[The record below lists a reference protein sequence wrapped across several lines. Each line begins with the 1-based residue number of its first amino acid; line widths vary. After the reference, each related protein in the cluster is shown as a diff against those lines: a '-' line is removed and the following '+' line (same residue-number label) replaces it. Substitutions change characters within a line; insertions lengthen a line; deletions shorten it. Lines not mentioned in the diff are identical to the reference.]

1 MHKQLVTPSS
11 RDKLLQTSL
20 RKKNHFLGLGNR
32 NGQGPR
38 HVVRRTLQDYFP
50 KRLAKSR
57 LETNSKFRKLTE
69 KVVADFDGND
79 PIRIVSGERETCG
92 QASETSSISVK
103 VEVSPP
109 QVGEVVKS
117 EVCDEEDGL
126 LVKQESVDQ
135 EDLIGNF
142 KQDFREY
149 CSVRWR
155 FQIVLS
161 MLQERLEELEN
172 GNESSIGNDS
182 AGGDDL
188 VEESQEGMSSVN
200 QASNRTVESATVDRT
215 PSPSSVPTEE
225 GEVSA
230 GLLDEGSSEPDK
242 ENYAPPSQD
251 EEHATNSSTLVKVT
265 SASNPE
271 ENLLVKQPG
280 YSLLES
286 SKSEI
291 LEPTYTCDIELEP
304 LEGRKA
310 SFVDSLLNK
319 FNLEPP
325 VMPPVNSSSGP
336 DGGDAADGHSPQQQ
350 RRCLRDRTKI
360 AARPRYIEIP
370 EEPRRV
376 RVSKVFGKL
385 HKTINLD
392 ELDSTNSNSSTEFY
406 GFDEGEVVKLDKPSL
421 PGLLPTPIVK
431 KSQPYAPFLAYGTS
445 IADALSGCDD
455 GASTSFSS
463 SKSTVS
469 DGTGNNELFREE
481 GLIEFG
487 SLPPRLECPRRPND
501 MVRPRTVAQKRILLQ
516 KENDVRYLII
526 DNESKIFHFLEKRSK
541 NIDAELDICRMK
553 QLQDQ
558 QIPFTRDT
566 WRALAWLRTLKG
578 LYYFQTHTIDGRTV
592 KLTGCAGNHSSKRLT
607 RKNVFSSAVNASGGR
622 KIHYITHC
630 RCPEY
635 PDGVDLDLSAIEP
648 PASEEEQWVAKPRPK
663 LLPSDAWVR
672 SADYRQQPSFS
683 GTKPGP
689 LSSKRISHAAYE
701 DDPYLG
707 PLEIFHMPTA
717 ELEVFPKI
725 NRPLDGYV
733 KPFLKMILP
742 HSGITENW
750 ARFAVST
757 LRSTRTGDGPDDDER
772 SFVFELPYANDARK
786 LLVRRRLI
794 ARPGEELTVA
804 CRAKTEVKGVTD
816 LEHFERVL
824 AERLSFREAIDQ
836 ALERGETVDADERIC
851 ADIVTELT
859 NSVAITVAEDMFMAL
874 DPDAVSRT
882 PQQEQPAKTAK
893 PLSVDTDCATATSH
907 PALPLSS
914 SASPSA
920 TAAAPSEGTEGKS
933 CEGKSSEGKS
943 SEGTASKAANDT
955 AKLKLLR
962 EMKRLN
968 ATIIESPSHAPPP
981 TGNAATGESQQ
992 QPCDP
997 VYCALGCICDIL
1009 GRSEQISSTSSAIA
1023 SSLRRLHCKEA
1034 HCVLGCVCGYEQKS
1048 VNHTQQVQTQGDMKG
1063 SVEGSSALTSADVK
1077 YLREKATARLAK
1089 VERDF
1094 APTVILTDNATVL
1107 VRNTESETR
1116 RQKKKPKKYDDYY
1129 NENSMQILLKG
1140 GTLES
1145 QHSTEATAPP
1155 PLEPLPLSER
1165 MRHAHVLLMKLPE
1178 LSTLEPWCMVHELYR
1193 CYCGGT
1199 ATHGKS
1205 FSFYEENCVSLPAS
1219 KGVSKSETSTTPTI
1233 ASRMMSNKVV
1243 QDVPLA
1249 APSGSSVYGVPRK
1262 RLYSFEKVSPTAG
1275 GVECVP
1281 NRVNAWMTPAR
1292 PSASIV
1298 TSAPVSGRASFRK
1311 RDSSEESYKPVSE
1324 WKQPKR
1330 KFKAADD
1337 AGGAAVSGAI
1347 AYRRNSTIAKRR
1359 FSMAV
1364 TGGNLDRAADPTQA
1378 AIAGSS
1384 TKVARWSDPQTR
1396 FDAGASVSDAQYKI
1410 IPRSTPKSTG
1420 ISNIVLKRIPPVP
1433 DAAQVNR
1440 NIAKSV
1446 KTSLPPPKTKVVLPE
1461 MHASVVISDSS
1472 DESSPECEPS
1482 SRVLVSREKMRG
1494 PNTDGAHVSTAVTKV
1509 LTVHGLKQL
1518 IHREHQ
1524 HGTPVPAGKN
1534 RIQYVHLVD
1543 SHENVQNHEKYRILL
1558 DKSKRLIV
1566 CGDNKSFV
1574 HARVSSR
1581 KDVLQRLAPY
1591 PQVMVYIVQMLP
1603 NLNAASTSV
1612 RHKGPETMRSSSAST
1627 SHTQLNRPKG
1637 TDGSGRVQGD
1647 CGASMAAGA
1656 DQKAQISTKQQQ
1668 QQEQNDQQVASLI
1681 RHIRTLLM
1689 RATLH
1694 INMVKS
1700 GILHMCRWP
1709 ALLNAFTLGQADV
1722 LDVTFASGERQ
1733 TVITTDHSADM
1744 LFHQYVQ
1751 SSFSARR
1758 SRFVA
1763 RSAAEPLPPEQR
1775 RRSLLMELI
1784 LTQADSVRMSKDLG
1798 LILYGGEHCWL
1809 FCGFFDMKGNG
1820 TASKTSDNN
1829 RPQAK
1834 PPVVCSFAKS
1844 SSSKPEVNMITEQSL
1859 SKAFL
1864 NSGRT
1869 NLHIINAATVPKS
1882 TASAPA
1888 SADSEP
1894 RIKCRWLKLTIAN
1907 DFSDMFIPSW
1917 KCSVSFSQIRNAIDV
1932 ANSKRT
1938 VFCLKC
1944 TNHSSEINMSSP
1956 RIYAVPYQSCTVF
1969 MGPYPLWQKTIDIK
1983 LCQSVDGVMYTREEY
1998 ERRNG
2003 VICDKRY
2010 RTAGRWIEMKV
2021 NAIENLQRGLDRS
2034 KVDRNPLNKVRG
2046 SKSSVVKTAPA
2057 QPPPAPPAPPPPPP
2071 TPTSTSTSTA
2081 PAKPIISSVANNRSL
2096 LKRSFTNGPSSAT
2109 CNGGV
2114 NENETNS
2121 SVSIVANCKDGSS
2134 SSNKD
2139 SIVILE
2145 NEDNNVEKAGPTS
2158 TNPPTASTAVSSVD
2172 DGEEGIQNGKRKRLS
2187 SVISAE
2193 LSDDGADRLLKLL
2206 EKTMQQTRQEKQK
2219 LELMIKSSQAK
2230 GETAQLFAAPLVDP
2244 KRKTSGSEEQTVP
2257 SALRQQR
2264 RLSLRPSVDGRLET
2278 TPRPATSD
2286 IVPSGLQ
2293 RNAQCRISLPN
2304 PVPMTKT
2311 SVKLPVEQANVP
2323 KTDGHAKSHIVS
2335 PPNGATAKT
2344 GDVGSGGLKV
2354 RSMESLRIRP
2364 AESVVSVSNATGA
2377 KDHGEV
2383 VCLDDDDD
2391 GDDDNGTPIGD
2402 VPANGIRN
2410 TPGVGGIGKGN
2421 RPQMVLSQQ
2430 QAALIASKLN
2440 LKSGGDQQL
2449 GFKFNPTNGVVAMKR
2464 SLIQSITQSSEQLLG
2479 AAGGKHAEGPRG
2491 ATATPFTAASLA
2503 ALRRQSIAVCTSTP
2517 TTSAS
2522 TVLLTHPPTFGAPKE
2537 TTPRSSEADQSF
2549 ASGLVCLTED
2559 QEARLLSKRHVKGV
2573 LKSNIPNL
2581 GLVEVV
2587 RMRNHADIIIRMR
2600 ELTAQKQYVSVPTFA
2615 SATIL
2620 LNEFIQKNTYTLMPF
2635 SLHIKW
2641 IFEERST
2648 PLPPQEKLTSIIN
2661 RRSVVTSQGIV
2672 DLSKPDLLQ
2681 GLQTMMPEAY
2691 DDLMLR
2697 RLAMLCY
2704 PKELYEKHKCYDN
2717 EEKIFTR
2724 ATEVIS
2730 TLKQSTQAKEQELC
2744 FYKKMLK
2751 KNEEKFKRL
2760 QEPRAPQQQR
2770 RESVA
2775 TYGNRSAD
2783 GGNGNTTVTTSKQ
2796 NRNNANP
2803 GGGVI
2808 VIEDD

>member
-20 RKKNHFLGLGNR
+20 RNKKHCLGLGKR
-32 NGQGPR
+32 TGQR
-38 HVVRRTLQDYFP
+38 LHHVVRRTLPDYFP
-50 KRLAKSR
+50 KRLSKPR
-57 LETNSKFRKLTE
+57 LGTNSKFRKLPE
-69 KVVADFDGND
+69 ESGANFYGND
-79 PIRIVSGERETCG
+79 TIRIVSEERQAFG
-92 QASETSSISVK
+92 FASEISLGSVQ
-103 VEVSPP
+103 VEVSPE
-109 QVGEVVKS
+109 QVGEVVDS
-117 EVCDEEDGL
+117 EVCDEDLVL
-126 LVKQESVDQ
+126 LVKEESVDQ

-149 CSVRWR
+149 CSVRWK

-161 MLQERLEELEN
+161 MLQERLEELES

-182 AGGDDL
+182 AGVADL
-188 VEESQEGMSSVN
+188 VEEGPDGMSAVN
-200 QASNRTVESATVDRT
+200 QEASNDRTVESVAVDRT
-215 PSPSSVPTEE
+215 PNPASVPTEE
-225 GEVSA
+225 GDGVST
-230 GLLDEGSSEPDK
+230 GLPDEGSSEPDK

-251 EEHATNSSTLVKVT
+251 AEHASNSSALVKGT
-265 SASNPE
+265 PASNPE
-271 ENLLVKQPG
+271 ESLLVKPPG
-280 YSLLES
+280 YSLLET

-325 VMPPVNSSSGP
+325 VMPPVNGA
-336 DGGDAADGHSPQQQ
+336 DVGDAADGHSPQQQ

-431 KSQPYAPFLAYGTS
+431 KSQPFAPFLAYGTS
-445 IADALSGCDD
+445 ITDALSGCDD
-455 GASTSFSS
+455 GASTSITS
-463 SKSTVS
+463 SKSSVS
-469 DGTGNNELFREE
+469 DGTGTGNGNELFREE
-481 GLIEFG
+481 GLIAFG
-487 SLPPRLECPRRPND
+487 SLPPRLECPRRPTD

-541 NIDAELDICRMK
+541 NIDAELDFCRMK

-566 WRALAWLRTLKG
+566 WRALAWLRTQKG

-592 KLTGCAGNHSSKRLT
+592 KLTGCAGNHASKRLT
-607 RKNVFSSAVNASGGR
+607 RKNVFSSAVNASGGH

-635 PDGVDLDLSAIEP
+635 PDGVDLDLSAMEP
-648 PASEEEQWVAKPRPK
+648 PASEEEQWVAKARPK

-672 SADYRQQPSFS
+672 SADYRLQPSFPD
-683 GTKPGP
+683 TKPGP
-689 LSSKRISHAAYE
+689 LSSKRVSRVAYE

-757 LRSTRTGDGPDDDER
+757 LRSTRTGDGADDDER

-786 LLVRRRLI
+786 LLVRRRLV

-859 NSVAITVAEDMFMAL
+859 NSVAITVAEDLFAAR
-874 DPDAVSRT
+874 DPDAVSPAC
-882 PQQEQPAKTAK
+882 PQQEQPATTAK

-907 PALPLSS
+907 PAQPLSS
-914 SASPSA
+914 SASPRAA
-920 TAAAPSEGTEGKS
+920 TAASAPSEGTDGKS
-933 CEGKSSEGKS
+933 P
-943 SEGTASKAANDT
+943 EGTASKAANDT

-968 ATIIESPSHAPPP
+968 ATIIESSSHAPPP
-981 TGNAATGESQQ
+981 TGSAATGESQQQ

-1009 GRSEQISSTSSAIA
+1009 GRSEQIRSSSSAIA

-1048 VNHTQQVQTQGDMKG
+1048 VNHTQQVQVSLCNNKGTQGDMKG
-1063 SVEGSSALTSADVK
+1063 SVDGSSALTSADVK

-1129 NENSMQILLKG
+1129 NENSMQILLRG
-1140 GTLES
+1140 GTAQSLKELES
-1145 QHSTEATAPP
+1145 QHSTETTAPP
-1155 PLEPLPLSER
+1155 PVEPLPLSER
-1165 MRHAHVLLMKLPE
+1165 IRHAHVLLMNLPE
-1178 LSTLEPWCMVHELYR
+1178 VSALEPWCMVHELYR

-1205 FSFYEENCVSLPAS
+1205 FSFYEENCVPLPAS
-1219 KGVSKSETSTTPTI
+1219 KGAAKSETSTTPTV

-1243 QDVPLA
+1243 PDVPLA
-1249 APSGSSVYGVPRK
+1249 AVSGSSVYGVPRK

-1275 GVECVP
+1275 GGVESVP
-1281 NRVNAWMTPAR
+1281 IRANAWMTPTR
-1292 PSASIV
+1292 PSASTV
-1298 TSAPVSGRASFRK
+1298 APASASGRASFRK
-1311 RDSSEESYKPVSE
+1311 RDSSEESYKPFSE
-1324 WKQPKR
+1324 WKQSKR
-1330 KFKAADD
+1330 KGKAVDD
-1337 AGGAAVSGAI
+1337 GSGAAAVSGAI

-1364 TGGNLDRAADPTQA
+1364 TGGRNGLDWAGEPAM
-1378 AIAGSS
+1378 AGSS
-1384 TKVARWSDPQTR
+1384 TKPVARRSDPHTR
-1396 FDAGASVSDAQYKI
+1396 SDAVASVSDAQYKI

-1420 ISNIVLKRIPPVP
+1420 ISNIVLKRIPVAP
-1433 DAAQVNR
+1433 DTAQANR
-1440 NIAKSV
+1440 NGAKPVKAMSSAPKAKSV
-1446 KTSLPPPKTKVVLPE
+1446 LPQMPQ
-1461 MHASVVISDSS
+1461 SVVISDSS
-1472 DESSPECEPS
+1472 DESSPEGEPS
-1482 SRVLVSREKMRG
+1482 HRALACRDKTRALG
-1494 PNTDGAHVSTAVTKV
+1494 TDDGAHVSAPVTKV
-1509 LTVHGLKQL
+1509 LTVQGLKLL

-1524 HGTPVPAGKN
+1524 QGTSVPRGKN

-1543 SHENVQNHEKYRILL
+1543 SNENVQNHVKYRILL
-1558 DKSKRLIV
+1558 DKSKRLII
-1566 CGDNKSFV
+1566 CGDHKSFV
-1574 HARVSSR
+1574 DARASSR
-1581 KDVLQRLAPY
+1581 KEVLKRLAPY

-1603 NLNAASTSV
+1603 NMKPTTSV
-1612 RHKGPETMRSSSAST
+1612 RPSASAST

-1637 TDGSGRVQGD
+1637 TDVAGRVHSDG
-1647 CGASMAAGA
+1647 GSSTVAET
-1656 DQKAQISTKQQQ
+1656 DQKAQISTSICGLAQQQ
-1668 QQEQNDQQVASLI
+1668 QNGQQVASLI

-1689 RATLH
+1689 RTTLH

-1744 LFHQYVQ
+1744 LFHQHVQ

-1763 RSAAEPLPPEQR
+1763 RSAGEPQQ
-1775 RRSLLMELI
+1775 RSLLMELI

-1798 LILYGGEHCWL
+1798 LVLYGGEHCWL
-1809 FCGFFDMKGNG
+1809 FCGFLDMKGNG
-1820 TASKTSDNN
+1820 AAPPAEASDN
-1829 RPQAK
+1829 P
-1834 PPVVCSFAKS
+1834 PPVACGSAKS
-1844 SSSKPEVNMITEQSL
+1844 SSSKPPANKSTEESL
-1859 SKAFL
+1859 SKTFL
-1864 NSGRT
+1864 FSGPT
-1869 NLHIINAATVPKS
+1869 NLHIINAT
-1882 TASAPA
+1882 APA
-1888 SADSEP
+1888 PTSDDSEP
-1894 RIKCRWLKLTIAN
+1894 RIKCRWVKLTIAN
-1907 DFSDMFIPSW
+1907 DFSDIYIPSW
-1917 KCSVSFSQIRNAIDV
+1917 KCSVSYAQIRNAIDV
-1932 ANSKRT
+1932 ANQGRT

-1944 TNHSSEINMSSP
+1944 TNHSSKINTSSP
-1956 RIYAVPYQSCTVF
+1956 RIYAVPYQSCTVY
-1969 MGPYPLWQKTIDIK
+1969 MGPYPLSQKTIDII
-1983 LCQSVDGVMYTREEY
+1983 LYQSVDGVMYTREDY

-2003 VICDKRY
+2003 IACDTRN
-2010 RTAGRWIEMKV
+2010 RTTGRWIEMKE
-2021 NAIENLQRGLDRS
+2021 NAIDNLQRGLDLS
-2034 KVDRNPLNKVRG
+2034 KVDRHSRNKVRD
-2046 SKSSVVKTAPA
+2046 SKSSVVKTASVELP
-2057 QPPPAPPAPPPPPP
+2057 QSTPTPPPPPP
-2071 TPTSTSTSTA
+2071 PPITA
-2081 PAKPIISSVANNRSL
+2081 PAKPIIGSSANNRSL
-2096 LKRSFTNGPSSAT
+2096 LKRSFANGPSSASTT
-2109 CNGGV
+2109 CNGGGV
-2114 NENETNS
+2114 NENSTNS
-2121 SVSIVANCKDGSS
+2121 GVTSVANYEGGSS
-2134 SSNKD
+2134 RSNNKD

-2145 NEDNNVEKAGPTS
+2145 DKNNTVAEAGQTS
-2158 TNPPTASTAVSSVD
+2158 MNPPAASTAVGGAG
-2172 DGEEGIQNGKRKRLS
+2172 DGEQGIQNGKRTRLS
-2187 SVISAE
+2187 SVITAE
-2193 LSDDGADRLLKLL
+2193 LTDDGADRLLKLL
-2206 EKTMQQTRQEKQK
+2206 EKTMQHTREEKQK
-2219 LELMIKSSQAK
+2219 VELMIKSSSQAK
-2230 GETAQLFAAPLVDP
+2230 GETAQLFAAPLVDR
-2244 KRKTSGSEEQTVP
+2244 KRKTNGSEEQTVS
-2257 SALRQQR
+2257 SALHKHR

-2278 TPRPATSD
+2278 TPRPAPASE
-2286 IVPSGLQ
+2286 IAPSGVKI
-2293 RNAQCRISLPN
+2293 NAQCRVSLPN
-2304 PVPMTKT
+2304 PVPMAKTT
-2311 SVKLPVEQANVP
+2311 SVEHANVP
-2323 KTDGHAKSHIVS
+2323 TKPVGDATSPTVA
-2335 PPNGATAKT
+2335 PPNGTTAKT
-2344 GDVGSGGLKV
+2344 AVAGSGGLKV

-2364 AESVVSVSNATGA
+2364 AESLTPATGA
-2377 KDHGEV
+2377 SGAKENDEEI

-2391 GDDDNGTPIGD
+2391 GDGGTAIND
-2402 VPANGIRN
+2402 VPTNGIRN
-2410 TPGVGGIGKGN
+2410 TPGVGDVGRSN

-2464 SLIQSITQSSEQLLG
+2464 SLIQSITQVSSRELLG
-2479 AAGGKHAEGPRG
+2479 AAGGKQSQGPRG
-2491 ATATPFTAASLA
+2491 ATATPFSAASLA

-2517 TTSAS
+2517 TTSTSKA
-2522 TVLLTHPPTFGAPKE
+2522 LPPTFGASNE
-2537 TTPRSSEADQSF
+2537 TPLRSSEAEQSF
-2549 ASGLVCLTED
+2549 ASGLVCLTVD
-2559 QEARLLSKRHVKGV
+2559 QEARLLTKRHVRGV

-2587 RMRNHADIIIRMR
+2587 RMRNQADIIIRMR

-2620 LNEFIQKNTYTLMPF
+2620 LNEFIQKNTYTFMPF

-2648 PLPPQEKLTSIIN
+2648 PLPAQENLTSIIN
-2661 RRSVVTSQGIV
+2661 RRSVVTPQGIV

-2681 GLQTMMPEAY
+2681 SLQTTMPEAC

-2730 TLKQSTQAKEQELC
+2730 TLKQSTQAKAQELC

-2751 KNEEKFKRL
+2751 KNEEKLKHL
-2760 QEPRAPQQQR
+2760 QEPQAQHQQQR
-2770 RESVA
+2770 RDSVP
-2775 TYGNRSAD
+2775 TFGNRSAD
-2783 GGNGNTTVTTSKQ
+2783 GSDGNTTVTSPKQ
-2796 NRNNANP
+2796 NRNNANQ
-2803 GGGVI
+2803 GGVI